1 MESGDK
7 LTVVLLLALIAFAVL
22 IVDER
27 WLRAAIAL
35 VPALLLAQRALQP
48 PTALAHRPAVGAAD
62 RRTDTDVRSHI
73 DDLLKHFREFYTTCH
88 LMATGSLEPA
98 EAKDLAAGIERRLN
112 TLLAEVTEHARSERD
127 SATEA

>member
-7 LTVVLLLALIAFAVL
+7 VTVVLLLALIAFAVL

-35 VPALLLAQRALQP
+35 VPAMLIAQRAFQAPGGSLQEP
-48 PTALAHRPAVGAAD
+48 PVGAAD
-62 RRTDTDVRSHI
+62 RRDDTEVRRHI
-73 DDLLKHFREFYTTCH
+73 DELLKHFREFYTTCH
-88 LMATGSLEPA
+88 LMSTGSLAPD

-112 TLLAEVTEHARSERD
+112 TLLAQVTEQARGPGGAE
-127 SATEA
+127 